1 MEIKAGVMDA
11 VGAIAGI
18 HNLLR
23 AEAVFSYTFFCL
35 CLVFSV
41 VFWWIVN
48 MRLWLDGVVEMP
60 MALVE
65 DMF

>member
-1 MEIKAGVMDA
+1 MFG
-11 VGAIAGI
+11 
-18 HNLLR
+18 
-23 AEAVFSYTFFCL
+23 
-35 CLVFSV
+35 FSV

-48 MRLWLDGVVEMP
+48 MRLWLDGVVEMS